1 MATRTWV
8 SGISHADDAGFRAWG
23 LELSTEL
30 DAYLP
35 KTTDTGQINWS
46 AVTRP
51 AVNAAA
57 GYEIR
62 RFNDSLQATAPIFI
76 KIEYGTAPALTH
88 PAIWVTVGTGSNS
101 SGTLTGTVTQRALC
115 AMSGAPGQS
124 NYPTLLSSVPGFFGL
139 MWKAGAQSGNVGIG
153 FFAIARHANSSGV
166 STADGFCV
174 IWIGTNSTTACTM
187 QCVRT
192 AAPATVFA
200 VSNQFSIVPGQVVSS
215 AVDTDYQ
222 AYAVLGINPRVW
234 IVPTLAV
241 VCLADVPERSSFQT
255 AMVGSTL
262 RTFIS
267 IGAGFRPILA
277 GAGPGSMFSYGLA
290 MVWEA

>member
-35 KTTDTGQINWS
+35 KTADTGQINWS
-46 AVTRP
+46 TVTRP
-51 AVNAAA
+51 AANVAA

-62 RFNDSLQATAPIFI
+62 RFDDTLQATAPIFV
-76 KIEYGTAPALTH
+76 KLEYGTAGAVLQ
-88 PAIWVTVGTGSNS
+88 PAIWITVGTGSNG
-101 SGTLTGTVTQRALC
+101 SGTLTGAVTQRALC
-115 AMSGAPGQS
+115 TMSGTLGTS
-124 NYPTLLSSVPGFFGL
+124 NYPSLLSTVPGFFGL
-139 MWKAGAQSGNVGIG
+139 LWKAGAQSGNGLG
-153 FFAIARHANSSGV
+153 LFAIARHANASGV
-166 STADGFCV
+166 STGDGFV
-174 IWIGTNSTTACTM
+174 VLWGGINSTTVCTA

-200 VSNQFSIVPGQVVSS
+200 ASSQYALVPGQVISS

-222 AYAVLGINPRVW
+222 AYAVMGINPRVW
-234 IVPTLAV
+234 IVPTLAA
-241 VCLADVPERSSFQT
+241 VCLADVPDRSSFQT
-255 AMVGSTL
+255 TMVGSTL

-267 IGAGFRPILA
+267 VGAGFRPIYA
-277 GAGPGSMFSYGLA
+277 STGPGSISSYGLA